1 MPRNTTRRTFLK
13 GIGATA
19 ATAGMVGTA
28 SAYSYRESTR
38 FSVFNIVELQT
49 EQVQEKGDEQAE
61 YAARIIQEANP
72 DVIAIKELDNNFQ
85 KATVEDVPTDTSN
98 VRAFIDNYLMEP
110 QAEHLEPISFP
121 YTLQP
126 DSNTGLL
133 PEEDYDFNKDGEAGA
148 RPGDAYGF
156 GVYPGHYGFAIAS
169 QYPIIEDEVREFQE
183 FVWTDMPNNL
193 APVDDGSMDLN
204 KGDGD
209 IWLTEEE
216 AEVFRL
222 SSKNHVDVPF
232 RVDGEVVH
240 GLVSHPTPPG
250 FDGSNNFNDRWN
262 HDENRFWADYV
273 AGADYIYDDD
283 GNEGGLADDEP
294 YVLMGDMNAGPTAD
308 RVMDPSQPFF
318 FENEDFYTEEIP
330 TSTGGRVN
338 GNEYAT
344 RIDGDFEGVV
354 EQVDYVLPS
363 PDFEYEDG
371 GVVWPVRGRAQS
383 EMATAVSEASDHR
396 MVWAD
401 VNLESDAGSSD
412 AKLRALLQELLG
424 TIDTNPGQG
433 SN

>member
-1 MPRNTTRRTFLK
+1 
-13 GIGATA
+13 
-19 ATAGMVGTA
+19 VGTA

-49 EQVQEKGDEQAE
+49 EQVQEKGNEQAE
-61 YAARIIQEANP
+61 HAARIIQEANP
-72 DVIAIKELDNNFQ
+72 DVIAIKELDNNHQ
-85 KATVEDVPTDTSN
+85 KATAREGIPTDTDN
-98 VRAFIDNYLMEP
+98 IRAFIDNYLMEP
-110 QAEHLEPISFP
+110 QADHLEGISFP

-126 DSNTGLL
+126 ESNTGLL

-156 GVYPGHYGFAIAS
+156 GVYPGHYAFAVAS
-169 QYPIIEDEVREFQE
+169 QYPIIEDEVRTFQE
-183 FVWTDMPNNL
+183 FVWTDMPGNL
-193 APVDDGSMDLN
+193 APVDDGSMNIN

-222 SSKNHVDVPF
+222 SSKNHVDVPL
-232 RVDGEVVH
+232 RVDGEIVH

-250 FDGSNNFNDRWN
+250 FDGSNDFNDRWN

-283 GNEGGLADDEP
+283 GNEGGLPEDAS
-294 YVLMGDMNAGPTAD
+294 YVLMGDQNAGPTAD

-318 FENEDFYTEEIP
+318 FENEDFYTDEIP

-363 PDFEYEDG
+363 PDFEYEG
-371 GVVWPVRGRAQS
+371 GEVVWPVRGRAQS

-401 VNLESDAGSSD
+401 VNLESDAESESN
-412 AKLRALLQELLG
+412 AELRALLESLLRSS
-424 TIDTNPGQG
+424 PGN
-433 SN
+433 SNQ